1 MLKDNQLYKILV
13 IEDNL
18 GDFVLVEEYI
28 SDYFLNTE
36 ITNVASFK
44 EFEQTIST
52 SEDFDIVFLDL
63 SLPDKSGIDL
73 VKAIVSHNVLIP
85 IVVLTGY
92 TDFNFAIQ
100 SLSLGVSDYLLKEDL
115 SATTIYKCIIY
126 NLERYKTLL
135 KIKESE
141 QRYSDLFQLS
151 PNPLFVYDIDS
162 KKIMDVNNSA
172 SQIYQYTR
180 EEFLDLQIDNLQVN
194 INDAENCD
202 IALNSLE
209 KDYKLIY
216 NAIECHKK
224 KNGDLLYVETKEN
237 KFIYNGGSAVI
248 VSFEDLTK
256 EIIQIL
262 SIQQQNKKLREIA
275 WTQSH
280 IVRAPLARIMGLIK
294 FLTDESDISIHQKEL
309 YTMILESSNEL
320 DDIIRGIVYK
330 TQKIQNDE
338 NNI

>member
-1 MLKDNQLYKILV
+1 MIKDNQLYKILV
-13 IEDNL
+13 VEDNL

-28 SDYFLNTE
+28 SESFLNAQ
-36 ITNVASFK
+36 ITNVTSFK
-44 EFEQTIST
+44 EFEGTVI
-52 SEDFDIVFLDL
+52 DFDIIFLDL

-73 VKAIVSHNVLIP
+73 VKAIISNNVLIP

-92 TDFNFAIQ
+92 TDINFAIQ
-100 SLSLGVSDYLLKEDL
+100 SLSLGISDYLLKEDL

-126 NLERYKTLL
+126 NIERYKTLL

-151 PNPLFVYDIDS
+151 PTSLFVYDLDS

-172 SQIYQYTR
+172 IQIYQYTK
-180 EEFLDLQIDNLQVN
+180 EEFLELQIDNLQ
-194 INDAENCD
+194 INLIDAENCD
-202 IALNSLE
+202 LVLNSLE

-216 NAIECHKK
+216 SAIECHKK

-237 KFIYNGGSAVI
+237 KFIYKGSNSVI
-248 VSFEDLTK
+248 VSIEDLTK

-309 YTMILESSNEL
+309 YDMILESSNEL
-320 DDIIRGIVYK
+320 DEVIRGIVYK
-330 TQKIQNDE
+330 TQNIQNDE
-338 NNI
+338 NRI

>member
-1 MLKDNQLYKILV
+1 MVKDNQLYKILV
-13 IEDNL
+13 VEDNL

-36 ITNVASFK
+36 ITNIVSFK
-44 EFEQTIST
+44 EFERILST
-52 SEDFDIVFLDL
+52 KNDFDIVFLDL

-73 VKAIVSHNVLIP
+73 VKAIVSHNVFMP
-85 IVVLTGY
+85 VVVLTGY

-100 SLSLGVSDYLLKEDL
+100 SLSLGISDYLLKEDL
-115 SATTIYKCIIY
+115 SSTTIYKCIIY
-126 NLERYKTLL
+126 NIERYKTLL

-151 PNPLFVYDIDS
+151 PNPLLVYNLDS
-162 KKIMDVNNSA
+162 KKIMDVNNA
-172 SQIYQYTR
+172 AIQIYQHTR
-180 EEFLDLQIDNLQVN
+180 EEFLELQIDNLQ
-194 INDAENCD
+194 INLKDAENCD
-202 IALNSLE
+202 IVINSLE

-224 KNGDLLYVETKEN
+224 KNGDKLYVETKEN
-237 KFIYNGGSAVI
+237 KFIYKGSNCVI
-248 VSFEDLTK
+248 VSIEDLTK

-280 IVRAPLARIMGLIK
+280 IVRAPVARIMGLIK
-294 FLTDESDISIHQKEL
+294 FLTDESDISLHQKEV
-309 YTMILESSNEL
+309 YDMILQSSNEL
-320 DDIIRGIVYK
+320 DDIIKSIVYK
-330 TQKIQNDE
+330 TQNIQNDE
-338 NNI
+338 NSM